1 MNPVTFVETW
11 YNDPVTN
18 TVTRIRTPTDVLSA
32 TTPSPTRPDTPRL
45 VTMVPELTWKDCA
58 PPPPLPKGD
67 DTDDGLTIEVSTI
80 KTHAQAI
87 EKSRKCGGYCI
98 LL

>member
-1 MNPVTFVETW
+1 MTPVVFVETW

-18 TVTRIRTPTDVLSA
+18 TVTRIRTPTDVLS
-32 TTPSPTRPDTPRL
+32 TPSPTRPDTPRL

-58 PPPPLPKGD
+58 PPPPKD
-67 DTDDGLTIEVSTI
+67 DDDDDGLTIEVSTI
-80 KTHAQAI
+80 KMHAQAI